1 MAEKF
6 GVGSGP
12 HELKIGS
19 SFAANGKNGKF
30 HTIRYDF
37 KPASL
42 DPTKSG
48 VLDIGESNSLNVKL
62 PHSNGTTETNYRYS
76 DSKLD
81 IHFTKKKSLSTI
93 YSVEITGFFC
103 HSDFT

>member
-76 DSKLD
+76 DSNPNT
-81 IHFTKKKSLSTI
+81 HFNKTINEHSL
-93 YSVEITGFFC
+93 
-103 HSDFT
+103 

>member
-62 PHSNGTTETNYRYS
+62 PHSNGTTETNYRYY
-76 DSKLD
+76 SKSTLNS
-81 IHFTKKKSLSTI
+81 HFPK
-93 YSVEITGFFC
+93 Y
-103 HSDFT
+103 HYA